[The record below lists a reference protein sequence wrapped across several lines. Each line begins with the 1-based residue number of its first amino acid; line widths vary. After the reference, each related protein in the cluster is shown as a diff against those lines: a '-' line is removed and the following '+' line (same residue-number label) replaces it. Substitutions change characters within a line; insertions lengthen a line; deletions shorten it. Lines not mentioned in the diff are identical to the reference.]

1 MGKADTDCVELLQ
14 WALPRL
20 GLRWDGYRKVRGQ
33 VCKRLRRR
41 AGALGLDGLAAYRAR
56 LEADPREWRVL
67 DDCCHVTISRF
78 FRDRAVF
85 EALRRRVLP
94 AIAARARREGRPARC
109 WSAGCASGEE
119 PYTVRILWDLEA
131 APDVALTVVATDVD
145 APVLARAEAGC
156 FEAASLRELPAS
168 FVAAAF
174 ERTEAGF
181 RVRERHREGMVFLR
195 QDVREETPEGPFDLV
210 LCRYLAFTYFAPA
223 QQRAALALL
232 VDRLAPGGWLVIGT
246 HERLPPDGGPRLV
259 QLEGAPQIFRLAEPG
274 AVTA

>member
-1 MGKADTDCVELLQ
+1 MGKADTDCVNLLQ

-20 GLRWDGYRKVRGQ
+20 GLRWAGFRKVRGQ

-41 AGALGLDGLAAYRAR
+41 CGALGLEGLAAYRAR
-56 LEADPREWRVL
+56 LDADPQEWRVL
-67 DDCCHVTISRF
+67 DDCCHITISRF

-85 EALRRRVLP
+85 EALRRQVLP
-94 AIAARARREGRPARC
+94 EIALRARREGRSARC

-119 PYTVRILWDLEA
+119 PFTVRILWDLEA
-131 APDVALTVVATDVD
+131 APDLALEVVATDVD
-145 APVLARAEAGC
+145 EPVLARAEAGC
-156 FEAASLRELPAS
+156 FEAASLRELPAA

-174 ERTEAGF
+174 DRAPSGL
-181 RVRERHREGMVFLR
+181 RVRPRHREGMTFLR
-195 QDVREETPEGPFDLV
+195 QDLREAAPEGRFDLV

-223 QQRAALALL
+223 PQREALARLL
-232 VDRLAPGGWLVIGT
+232 DRLAPGGYLVIGT
-246 HERLPPDGGPRLV
+246 HERLPEGEPRLV